1 MAKGPLNGKTMERV
15 RVEEFENQRYTI
27 MDELI
32 LFFSR
37 VFFLKILSRSFLN
50 FMGVRVFIIGYVR
63 NMKSHFSTKQKVL
76 ATHSRLG
83 QVASFSREITN
94 WPDCPFCPVVL

>member
-1 MAKGPLNGKTMERV
+1 MAKGSLNGKTMERV
-15 RVEEFENQRYTI
+15 RVEEFENQRYKI
-27 MDELI
+27 VDESI

-50 FMGVRVFIIGYVR
+50 FVGVRVFMIGYVR